1 MLEMNAPEWGTAWQY
16 AALFL
21 LAAAPWLEVFLVVPL
36 GIAWG
41 LNPAAVAVTG
51 FVGNWIPVLLI
62 ALFFRQFTAWRTK
75 RRTRKAALTAAQS
88 GGTAAETATPT
99 SAGTTAE
106 SKKHRRA
113 KRIWERYGI
122 PGLALT
128 APAIV
133 GTDIAALLALTFGS
147 SPRWVLLWMTVSLA
161 LWTVLLAVGSVY
173 GLEFIGWFQPKS

>member
-1 MLEMNAPEWGTAWQY
+1 MLEFTAPEWGTAWQY
-16 AALFL
+16 VVLFL

-62 ALFFRQFTAWRTK
+62 ALFFRQFTAWRAK
-75 RRTRKAALTAAQS
+75 RRARKAALAAAQS
-88 GGTAAETATPT
+88 GGTTGEAV
-99 SAGTTAE
+99 SASSGKAAE

-161 LWTVLLAVGSVY
+161 LWSVLLAVGSVY
-173 GLEFIGWFQPKS
+173 GLEFTGWFQPKA